1 MKVERTYR
9 SNIKNGNE
17 TAKIANLFLDVENR
31 RLTVFMPDGTYKV
44 ISDTKSI
51 NEYQNSI
58 IDFKTQAEID
68 ALEPADADRYCLTDG
83 DHIYDIIEYDLGLE
97 EWIHTIPTEG
107 MAFTLDLDDNIYI
120 YDDILHW
127 IVLPITIA
135 EGQVMLAH
143 LNVEVTDK
151 IKADIDEGLYFE
163 IEVGDVDGLI
173 AGGFVHIFQ
182 DLYGK
187 ALVKRADDG
196 DYKVLK
202 AEGYV
207 KSDYEIGDIAKV
219 YFDGINDQVPVF
231 LIPNEKG
238 KDMYLAQGGNVT
250 GYPILDTGN
259 IVQKLGVA
267 LSNTAMIVNIQ
278 QPITLV

>member
-31 RLTVFMPDGTYKV
+31 RLTVFMPDGTYKI

-151 IKADIDEGLYFE
+151 IKAGIDEGLYFE
-163 IEVGDVDGLI
+163 IEVGDVDGLME
-173 AGGFVHIFQ
+173 GGFVHIFQ

-187 ALVKRADDG
+187 ALVRKANSETRP
-196 DYKVLK
+196 VLKAVK

-207 KSDYEIGDIAKV
+207 RSDYGIGDIAKV
-219 YFDGINDQVPVF
+219 YFDGINDQVSG
-231 LIPNEKG
+231 LDNKG
-238 KDMYLAQGGNVT
+238 KDVYLGQTGGVT
-250 GYPILDTGN
+250 QTPPVDTGS
-259 IVQKLGVA
+259 IVQKLGVS
-267 LSNTAMIVNIQ
+267 LSTTAMIVNIQ